1 MIITTGAKKLE
12 YRSKQNIELE
22 AMKILYDYDSQALNS
37 PTNINEELLVEC
49 HLELPFEV
57 KRLSTDNSI
66 LGASSYTGG
75 VINVYD
81 KFSKKQD
88 IYIEPNTIVID
99 EHLEHE
105 NLAPRRRF
113 TIAHEIGHLI
123 LHEDSYEVYARC
135 GSRQLVQ
142 WNSLDRAEKQANM
155 FAAALLMPC
164 VTLEDAIERSLEVL
178 EYTKED
184 FKRYAKLD
192 RKFYDLLVN
201 LVAGQYGVSYTCA
214 LLRLK
219 NHPELWA

>member
-1 MIITTGAKKLE
+1 MVINGAKQLK
-12 YRSKQNIELE
+12 YRTKKDIELE
-22 AMKILYDYDSQALNS
+22 AMKILFSYDDQSLKEPKS
-37 PTNINEELLVEC
+37 IDEELLVEN
-49 HLELPFEV
+49 HLKLPFEV

-75 VINVYD
+75 LINVYD

-105 NLAPRRRF
+105 NLTPRRRF

-123 LHEDSYEVYARC
+123 LHEDTYEVYARC

-142 WNSLDRAEKQANM
+142 WSDLDIAEKQANM

-164 VTLEDAIERSLEVL
+164 VTLETAIERSLEVL
-178 EYTKED
+178 EYTKEE
-184 FKRYAKLD
+184 FMRYAKLD

-214 LLRLK
+214 LIRLK
-219 NHPELWA
+219 KHPELWV